1 MDPHISSPKPDSFLP
16 VPDAAR
22 GDAGT
27 SAAEGSMEQAARQA
41 ERHSERRTFRFKD
54 SPATYLLLGANTLVF
69 LIMLPFGPLPAMAR
83 AHQFGG
89 MLTAPFD
96 FAVLAGFGGSLASA
110 VLNDHQ
116 WWRLFTALFVH
127 VNILHIAVNMWCLW
141 NLGLLGEPLLGR
153 NGLIYTYVI
162 TGVAGNLLSLGFA
175 VWTRSD
181 ELVVGASGAVFG
193 IAGILIVLLSNRKL
207 RVPWEELKSLRRSV
221 IQFAVLN
228 LVIGLAPQFLLPMAP
243 LKKLPIDLSSLTHID
258 NSAHLGGFFAGLA
271 LGLPLLPR
279 MTAGR
284 QAYRRR
290 QRWVFAAGAFLLVL
304 VGYALAVMSQG

>member
-1 MDPHISSPKPDSFLP
+1 
-16 VPDAAR
+16 
-22 GDAGT
+22 
-27 SAAEGSMEQAARQA
+27 
-41 ERHSERRTFRFKD
+41 
-54 SPATYLLLGANTLVF
+54 
-69 LIMLPFGPLPAMAR
+69 
-83 AHQFGG
+83 
-89 MLTAPFD
+89 
-96 FAVLAGFGGSLASA
+96 
-110 VLNDHQ
+110 
-116 WWRLFTALFVH
+116 
-127 VNILHIAVNMWCLW
+127 
-141 NLGLLGEPLLGR
+141 
-153 NGLIYTYVI
+153 
-162 TGVAGNLLSLGFA
+162 
-175 VWTRSD
+175 
-181 ELVVGASGAVFG
+181 
-193 IAGILIVLLSNRKL
+193 VLLSNRKL